1 MRRYGTPEALRAAI
15 EDRLRNE
22 GAGSGTD
29 VARLRR
35 RTVFERLLVR
45 LERASPGTWVVKGG
59 MALELRLGGR
69 ARTTRDLDL
78 SVRANAVLDEVHTLL
93 VDALIEDPDGDG
105 FEFRLSAPTPI
116 AADEAGRPGWTFLT
130 DARLGGRTFERVKIQ
145 IVPRADEITGTV
157 RVPLPGALS
166 FAGIEVVEVEVVDPA
181 QHFAEKLHA
190 YTREYGDR
198 PNSRVRDLPD
208 LVLLIEDGLD
218 PHGAHRAAAHVF
230 EVRGTHPLPIAL
242 PDPPAGWGPRYAQ
255 LAGELDI
262 SARTVDDAMTVV
274 RAFWAQA
281 LAAETGD

>member
-1 MRRYGTPEALRAAI
+1 MTRYETPEALRAAI

-105 FEFRLSAPTPI
+105 FEPPDPMSP
-116 AADEAGRPGWTFLT
+116 
-130 DARLGGRTFERVKIQ
+130 
-145 IVPRADEITGTV
+145 
-157 RVPLPGALS
+157 PGANWTLFEHVATS
-166 FAGIEVVEVEVVDPA
+166 SAAVAPREPARAPPERASPRFVEPSSPA
-181 QHFAEKLHA
+181 
-190 YTREYGDR
+190 RR
-198 PNSRVRDLPD
+198 
-208 LVLLIEDGLD
+208 
-218 PHGAHRAAAHVF
+218 
-230 EVRGTHPLPIAL
+230 
-242 PDPPAGWGPRYAQ
+242 
-255 LAGELDI
+255 
-262 SARTVDDAMTVV
+262 
-274 RAFWAQA
+274 
-281 LAAETGD
+281 